1 MKITHWKKYGIAY
14 LFLAPSLIGLVVFV
28 LYPILYSLF
37 LSFTK
42 WDGLTPLTFIGLDN
56 YKSLWTDE
64 TFKISL
70 TNNLYYTIVTVP
82 ITIIISIL
90 LAMLMNFKM
99 PGIKTFRV
107 LYFFPNITAALAIGI
122 IWAAMFT
129 QYGPIN
135 TILRFFGVDNP
146 PGWLASTTM
155 ALPAI
160 MLVSIWKGV
169 GYNAVILFAGLQGV
183 PRHLYEAAELDGA
196 NRFKRFIYVTL
207 PGLSPVIFFC
217 VVMGVI
223 GSFQVFDTVMAM
235 TQGGPGRSTNVLV
248 YHIYNT
254 AFQNYNFGYASAM
267 SYILFLIILIITLI
281 QLKAQNRWVNY

>member
-1 MKITHWKKYGIAY
+1 MAKWKSYGIAY
-14 LFLAPSLIGLVVFV
+14 LFLAPSLIGLAVFV
-28 LYPILYSLF
+28 LYPILYSF
-37 LSFTK
+37 YLSFMK
-42 WDGLTPLTFIGLDN
+42 WDGLTPMSFIGLSN
-56 YKSLWTDE
+56 YKDLWTDE

-70 TNNLYYTIVTVP
+70 TNNLYYTLVTVP
-82 ITIIISIL
+82 ITIVLSIL
-90 LAMLMNFKM
+90 LALLMNYKVR
-99 PGIKTFRV
+99 GIQTFRV
-107 LYFFPNITAALAIGI
+107 LYFFPNITASLAIGI

-129 QYGPIN
+129 QYGPLN
-135 TILRFFGVDNP
+135 TILRFFGYADP
-146 PGWLASTTM
+146 PAWLASTTM

-196 NRFKRFIYVTL
+196 NRFKQFIYVTL

-248 YHIYNT
+248 FHIYNT

-267 SYILFLIILIITLI
+267 SYILFVIILVITFI
-281 QLKAQNRWVNY
+281 QLKMQKRWVTY